1 MGKLIVLSLDESQRD
16 IQVGELNIMPGQH
29 KVLKQNA
36 PFLADGIR
44 KKLLIQH
51 ILMLRYLRF
60 AALWTIL
67 PACYR
72 TQILSSHITLYPLD
86 TVGVAVLPPKILWS
100 LTVPYLCL
108 DS

>member
-60 AALWTIL
+60 AALWKIL

-86 TVGVAVLPPKILWS
+86 TVGVAVLPPKS
-100 LTVPYLCL
+100 YGA
-108 DS
+108 